1 MNAIIRWFAY
11 NRVAANLMMALILIS
26 GLLALPEIRKEILPN
41 VEMDAI
47 SITTAFPG
55 AAPSEVEEAVCQRIE
70 STLLG
75 MNGIKNLTSLA
86 GEGICQTTISVDYGA
101 DVRELVENIKVSV
114 NGIGTFPKE
123 VITPLVKQIKVSPL
137 VAKVV
142 VSGDVEDSVLKT
154 VAEKVKADLFA
165 LPEVTQVTFD
175 NIKKT
180 EISIEVSEAALE
192 RYRLSFA
199 EIAARIRESSVNVP
213 GGSINTAAG
222 KVAVSIQG
230 RRANA
235 EQFENIVIRALP
247 DGAHIRLKDVAT
259 VKEGFAVQRI
269 EGRYNGRPAIA
280 ISAFRTGNQSI
291 LQIADSMR
299 EYVKQ
304 QAAGL
309 PEGVYLDIWQD
320 NSSYLKSRIEL
331 MSKNAVGGFFLVW
344 IILMLFMRFQLSFW
358 TSLGIPISFL
368 GTLWLLPYFGGS
380 INMVSLFAFILVLG
394 IVVDDA
400 IIVGEQVYTEHG
412 RGKSGTEAAIIGAQE
427 VAKPVIY
434 AVCTTILIFL
444 PLLFLPGPQGK
455 LMYAIPLVVTI
466 TLFFSLVESLLI
478 LPAHLSTI
486 KPEKHQTMG
495 WFAKMHKSFDDGIVR
510 FIERYYKPLLN
521 RALEQ
526 RYLTLTMFVGMMF
539 LSLSL
544 MMGGWL
550 KVNWFPSIEAD
561 VAIAN
566 LSFAKQTPHEV
577 TAEALQRVEQAG
589 VELRQQL
596 KRETGEDQITNLV
609 TIIGIKGENTG
620 RIVVDLAPSEAR
632 KVSGEEISKRW
643 RQLVGEIPGAT
654 EFKIES
660 TLDTTGP
667 TLDIEFIGQHLDALE
682 LAANSLRRH
691 LESYPAVYEIRDSLQ
706 SSKQEIQIELKPRAP
721 ELGLSVNDLAVQ
733 VRQAFYGTQVQTVH
747 RGEEEVDVIV
757 RYPESSR
764 ESLWHLENMNVMLR
778 SGSVVPLH
786 SVAVLSYGEGPSEI
800 RRKDG
805 ARTVRVRAYV
815 DRDMDGSDLVE
826 SQIKT
831 EFLNKLENN
840 FPGVRW
846 QPSGA
851 QKNKEE
857 FLNYLSRSYIL
868 ALLAMYIL
876 MAVLF
881 RSYSQ
886 PLMILWAVPF
896 GAIGALLGHLF
907 VGIEVTLWS
916 LVGIFAVS
924 GVVVND
930 NLVLIDFINKDLARG
945 AKLLD
950 AIRDA
955 GADRFRPIVL
965 TSITTFGGLTPMM
978 LEQSL
983 QAKFMIPM
991 AVSLAFGVVFAT
1003 FVSLFLV
1010 PATYH
1015 ILDDILQLLG
1025 RFGSRLSD
1033 INSVNDP

>member
-41 VEMDAI
+41 MEMDAI

-55 AAPSEVEEAVCQRIE
+55 ASPSDVEEAVCQRIE
-70 STLLG
+70 SNLLG
-75 MNGIKNLTSLA
+75 MDGVKNLTSLA
-86 GEGICQTTISVDYGA
+86 SEGICQTTVAVDYGVN
-101 DVRELVENIKVSV
+101 VREVVENIKVTVS
-114 NGIGTFPKE
+114 GIGTFPKE
-123 VITPLVKQIKVSPL
+123 VITPIVKQIKVSPM

-142 VSGDVEDSVLKT
+142 VSGDVDDAVLKT

-165 LPEVTQVTFD
+165 LPEITQVSFD

-180 EISIEVSEAALE
+180 EISIEVSEVALQ

-213 GGSINTAAG
+213 GGSINTTAG

-259 VKEGFAVQRI
+259 VTEGFAVQRI

-291 LQIADSMR
+291 LQIADSMHQ
-299 EYVKQ
+299 YVNEQEK
-304 QAAGL
+304 GL
-309 PEGVYLDIWQD
+309 PQGVYLNVWQD
-320 NSSYLKSRIEL
+320 NSSYLKSRIKL
-331 MSKNAVGGFFLVW
+331 MSNNAVGGFFLVW
-344 IILMLFMRFQLSFW
+344 AILMLFMRFQLSFW

-412 RGKSGTEAAIIGAQE
+412 RGKSGTEAAVSGAQE

-486 KPEKHQTMG
+486 RPENHQQTG
-495 WFAKMHKSFDDGIVR
+495 WFDRMHKTFDDGIENFVDQ
-510 FIERYYKPLLN
+510 YYRPFLS
-521 RALEQ
+521 RTLEL
-526 RYLTLTMFVGMMF
+526 RYLTVALFVGMMF
-539 LSLSL
+539 LTLSL
-544 MMGGWL
+544 MIGGWL

-577 TAEALQRVEQAG
+577 TADAMQRVEQAA
-589 VELRQQL
+589 VELRKKL
-596 KRETGEDQITNLV
+596 REENGEDQITNLV

-632 KVSGEEISKRW
+632 KVSGEEISRRW
-643 RQLVGEIPGAT
+643 RETVGEIPGAT

-682 LAANSLRRH
+682 LAANSFRRH
-691 LESYPAVYEIRDSLQ
+691 LETYPAVYEIRDSLQ
-706 SSKQEIQIELKPRAP
+706 SSKQEIQIQLKPRAQ
-721 ELGLSVNDLAVQ
+721 ELGLSVNELAAQ

-778 SGSVVPLH
+778 SGAVAPLH
-786 SVAVLSYGEGPSEI
+786 SVALLSYGEGPSEI
-800 RRKDG
+800 RRKNG

-815 DRDMDGSDLVE
+815 DSGMDGSDLVE
-826 SQIKT
+826 SHVKS

-840 FPGVRW
+840 FPGVSW

-851 QKNKEE
+851 QKNKQE
-857 FLNYLSRSYIL
+857 FLDYLSRSYIL

-896 GAIGALLGHLF
+896 GAIGALIGHLF
-907 VGIEVTLWS
+907 IGIEVTLWS

-945 AKLLD
+945 ARLLD
-950 AIRDA
+950 AIKDA
-955 GADRFRPIVL
+955 GAERFRPIVL
-965 TSITTFGGLTPMM
+965 TSVTTFGGLTPMM

-1003 FVSLFLV
+1003 FVSLLLV

-1015 ILDDILQLLG
+1015 ILDDIQQLIG
-1025 RFGSRLSD
+1025 VAGARFGDNKSMKK
-1033 INSVNDP
+1033 P